1 MLRDASLVPLKG
13 LMHLHLG
20 AGTFWPLFIGEGLPM
35 SSACCSLDP
44 WGPLPLEFYIRTS
57 TSHAARKGDPLTHTR
72 SLAAV
77 AKENI
82 AARARRADLKMVV
95 SEV

>member
-20 AGTFWPLFIGEGLPM
+20 AGTFWPLFIREGLPM
-35 SSACCSLDP
+35 SLACCSLDP
-44 WGPLPLEFYIRTS
+44 WGRFSLECYIRTS
-57 TSHAARKGDPLTHTR
+57 TSHATRKGDPLTHTR

-82 AARARRADLKMVV
+82 AARARRVDLMMVV